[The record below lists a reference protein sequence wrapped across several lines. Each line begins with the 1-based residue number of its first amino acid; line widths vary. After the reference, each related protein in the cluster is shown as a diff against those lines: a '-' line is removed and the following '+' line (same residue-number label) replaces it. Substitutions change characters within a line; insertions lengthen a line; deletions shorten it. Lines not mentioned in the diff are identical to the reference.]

1 MICSA
6 CGKNGVGTESMYGT
20 AGRLMGNPYQPSL
33 ENIVNGANK
42 ARFRNFDWILI
53 YKWKVLSIYTFILLF
68 TPFEPK
74 KPMMGS
80 LHGGGGYGG
89 DRNQYI

>member
-1 MICSA
+1 MEKITHSKAGAIMICSA

-42 ARFRNFDWILI
+42 ARFRNFDR
-53 YKWKVLSIYTFILLF
+53 SI
-68 TPFEPK
+68 
-74 KPMMGS
+74 
-80 LHGGGGYGG
+80 
-89 DRNQYI
+89 

>member
-1 MICSA
+1 MEASWETLINPAWKISSTEQIR
-6 CGKNGVGTESMYGT
+6 CGSE
-20 AGRLMGNPYQPSL
+20 
-33 ENIVNGANK
+33 
-42 ARFRNFDWILI
+42 ILI
-53 YKWKVLSIYTFILLF
+53 DEFKF
-68 TPFEPK
+68 TNEKSYRLYLRESFEPK